1 MPIYWTDMIIPAD
14 RRESLLGV
22 ATITLG
28 VCTRLC
34 IVLSATFTLIAK
46 MVKFFTFVASF
57 AHSPTRICR
66 KAPTSAPGTLL
77 SL

>member
-46 MVKFFTFVASF
+46 MVKFFY
-57 AHSPTRICR
+57 ICS
-66 KAPTSAPGTLL
+66 KFCP
-77 SL
+77 